1 MKEQKKQP
9 ELRFKGFTDDWE
21 QVKLKDVAI
30 YIRGSFP
37 QPYTNPDFYD
47 ELNGKPFVQVTDIGF
62 NLKLNPDT
70 RAHISK
76 LAENKS
82 RFVEAGKVVV
92 ALQGSIEKSI
102 GRTAITQYDAFF
114 DRTILI
120 FQSYK
125 IPMNDR
131 YFAQVIE
138 RLFEYEKEKAWGA
151 TISTITKEKLND
163 FIIGVTD
170 LREQIEIG
178 EFFQKLDQAIT
189 LQQRKLELLK
199 KIKQGYLQQL
209 FPSKGQSIPNIR
221 FLEFKENWIQKKL
234 GNYLSIPEKKQVD
247 NLKDLKL
254 MTLKL
259 NLGGINLSANRETLE
274 LGATK
279 YFVRKSGQLIYG
291 KQNFFHGSIAIIPD
305 NADGYA
311 TSGDVPAL
319 DIEGIQPK
327 FLLDYISRPSYYL
340 EKEARAIGTGS
351 KRIHEKDLFSFEISS
366 PSQIEQIKITNIVD
380 NMDKILILQKSKI
393 QKLKQ
398 LKQAY
403 LQKLFP

>member
-1 MKEQKKQP
+1 MKLKDIVIMFDENRIPIEHEKRKSGKYPYYGASGIIDYVDNYIFEGEFVLLAEDGANIIMRNTPIAYLTNGRFWVNNHAHIMSMINGSNLFLLQILEKQNYIKYNSGTAQPKLNSATIRNIIFNLPKDKEQK
-9 ELRFKGFTDDWE
+9 R
-21 QVKLKDVAI
+21 
-30 YIRGSFP
+30 
-37 QPYTNPDFYD
+37 
-47 ELNGKPFVQVTDIGF
+47 
-62 NLKLNPDT
+62 
-70 RAHISK
+70 
-76 LAENKS
+76 
-82 RFVEAGKVVV
+82 
-92 ALQGSIEKSI
+92 
-102 GRTAITQYDAFF
+102 
-114 DRTILI
+114 
-120 FQSYK
+120 
-125 IPMNDR
+125 
-131 YFAQVIE
+131 
-138 RLFEYEKEKAWGA
+138 
-151 TISTITKEKLND
+151 
-163 FIIGVTD
+163 
-170 LREQIEIG
+170 IG
-178 EFFQKLDQAIT
+178 EFFQKLDQTIT

-221 FLEFKENWIQKKL
+221 FSEFKENWIQKKL

-380 NMDKILILQKSKI
+380 NMDKILIFQKSKI

>member
-1 MKEQKKQP
+1 MKLS
-9 ELRFKGFTDDWE
+9 EL
-21 QVKLKDVAI
+21 V
-30 YIRGSFP
+30 
-37 QPYTNPDFYD
+37 
-47 ELNGKPFVQVTDIGF
+47 
-62 NLKLNPDT
+62 
-70 RAHISK
+70 
-76 LAENKS
+76 
-82 RFVEAGKVVV
+82 
-92 ALQGSIEKSI
+92 
-102 GRTAITQYDAFF
+102 
-114 DRTILI
+114 
-120 FQSYK
+120 
-125 IPMNDR
+125 
-131 YFAQVIE
+131 
-138 RLFEYEKEKAWGA
+138 
-151 TISTITKEKLND
+151 TKEKSYSLSRDVETEKETETRYIHYGDIHTGIADKITNKNQLP
-163 FIIGVTD
+163 FIKEDSYEPLLKGD
-170 LREQIEIG
+170 LILADASEDYQGIATPAIILETTKYRIVAGLHTIVLRPSDKCDSLYLYYLLKTKSFKRHGYRMGTGMKVFGITANNVLAFKTLLPSKKEQNKISQLLKIMDR
-178 EFFQKLDQAIT
+178 LLT

>member
-1 MKEQKKQP
+1 MFISVENIDTLESQKFISVDEFNREFKVYPEVGDVLMTRIGDVGTTNVVRSTRPIAYYVSLALLKKKNMPATFLSFGIQSPNIQKEIWRRTLHVAFPKK
-9 ELRFKGFTDDWE
+9 
-21 QVKLKDVAI
+21 I
-30 YIRGSFP
+30 
-37 QPYTNPDFYD
+37 
-47 ELNGKPFVQVTDIGF
+47 
-62 NLKLNPDT
+62 
-70 RAHISK
+70 
-76 LAENKS
+76 NKI
-82 RFVEAGKVVV
+82 E
-92 ALQGSIEKSI
+92 IEKI
-102 GRTAITQYDAFF
+102 PFFKTRTEEEI
-114 DRTILI
+114 
-120 FQSYK
+120 K
-125 IPMNDR
+125 
-131 YFAQVIE
+131 
-138 RLFEYEKEKAWGA
+138 
-151 TISTITKEKLND
+151 
-163 FIIGVTD
+163 IGV
-170 LREQIEIG
+170 
-178 EFFQKLDQAIT
+178 FFENLNYIVN

-221 FLEFKENWIQKKL
+221 FSEFKENWIQKKL

>member
-1 MKEQKKQP
+1 MKLS
-9 ELRFKGFTDDWE
+9 EL
-21 QVKLKDVAI
+21 V
-30 YIRGSFP
+30 
-37 QPYTNPDFYD
+37 
-47 ELNGKPFVQVTDIGF
+47 
-62 NLKLNPDT
+62 
-70 RAHISK
+70 
-76 LAENKS
+76 
-82 RFVEAGKVVV
+82 
-92 ALQGSIEKSI
+92 
-102 GRTAITQYDAFF
+102 
-114 DRTILI
+114 
-120 FQSYK
+120 
-125 IPMNDR
+125 
-131 YFAQVIE
+131 
-138 RLFEYEKEKAWGA
+138 
-151 TISTITKEKLND
+151 TKEKSYSLSRDVETEKETETRYIHYGDIHTGIADKITNKNQLP
-163 FIIGVTD
+163 FIKEDSYEPLLKGD
-170 LREQIEIG
+170 LILADASEDYQGIATPAIILETTKYRIVAGLHTIVLRPSDKCDSLYLYYLLKTKSFKRHGYRMGTGMKVFGITANNVLAFKTLLPSKKEQNKISQLLKIMDR
-178 EFFQKLDQAIT
+178 LLT

-221 FLEFKENWIQKKL
+221 FSEFKENWIQKKL

-380 NMDKILILQKSKI
+380 NMDKILIFQKSKI

>member
-1 MKEQKKQP
+1 M
-9 ELRFKGFTDDWE
+9 
-21 QVKLKDVAI
+21 V
-30 YIRGSFP
+30 
-37 QPYTNPDFYD
+37 
-47 ELNGKPFVQVTDIGF
+47 
-62 NLKLNPDT
+62 
-70 RAHISK
+70 
-76 LAENKS
+76 
-82 RFVEAGKVVV
+82 
-92 ALQGSIEKSI
+92 
-102 GRTAITQYDAFF
+102 
-114 DRTILI
+114 
-120 FQSYK
+120 
-125 IPMNDR
+125 
-131 YFAQVIE
+131 
-138 RLFEYEKEKAWGA
+138 
-151 TISTITKEKLND
+151 TKEKSYSLSRDVESEKETENRYIHYGD
-163 FIIGVTD
+163 IHTGIADKITNKNQLPFIKEDSYEPLLKGD
-170 LREQIEIG
+170 LILADASEDYQGIATPAIILETTKYRIVAGLHTIVLRPSDKCDSLYLYYLLKTKSFKKHGYRMGTGMKVFGITANNVLAFKTLLPSKKEQNKISQLLKIMDR
-178 EFFQKLDQAIT
+178 LLT

-221 FLEFKENWIQKKL
+221 FSEFKENWIQKKL

>member
-1 MKEQKKQP
+1 MLEFDDIVFSRVGSVDINALVTVNQVGWLFSGRVLRVQSNNSVNSTFLHYLLDTRIVKNSIISRAVGQTMPSINTEILKRTQLIYSLNNKEQQK
-9 ELRFKGFTDDWE
+9 
-21 QVKLKDVAI
+21 
-30 YIRGSFP
+30 
-37 QPYTNPDFYD
+37 
-47 ELNGKPFVQVTDIGF
+47 
-62 NLKLNPDT
+62 
-70 RAHISK
+70 
-76 LAENKS
+76 
-82 RFVEAGKVVV
+82 
-92 ALQGSIEKSI
+92 
-102 GRTAITQYDAFF
+102 
-114 DRTILI
+114 
-120 FQSYK
+120 
-125 IPMNDR
+125 
-131 YFAQVIE
+131 
-138 RLFEYEKEKAWGA
+138 
-151 TISTITKEKLND
+151 
-163 FIIGVTD
+163 
-170 LREQIEIG
+170 IG
-178 EFFQKLDQAIT
+178 EFFQKLDQAIA
-189 LQQRKLELLK
+189 LQQRRLEILK
-199 KIKQGYLQQL
+199 KLKQGYLQQM
-209 FPSKGQSIPNIR
+209 FPAKGQSIPDIR
-221 FLEFKENWIQKKL
+221 FSEFKENWIQKKL

-279 YFVRKSGQLIYG
+279 YFIRKSGQLIYG

-305 NADGYA
+305 SADGYA

-327 FLLDYISRPSYYL
+327 FLLNYISRPSYYL

-380 NMDKILILQKSKI
+380 RMDKIIILQKSKI
-393 QKLKQ
+393 QKLQQ